1 MTPWTRTAVPWRL
14 RFDAD
19 RPFKNGRARLVE
31 NSMVVYDLGQRVATY
46 HFAHPTVTL
55 R

>member
-1 MTPWTRTAVPWRL
+1 MPVDTTAVPWRL

-19 RPFKNGRARLVE
+19 RPFKNGQARLVE
-31 NSMVVYDLGQRVATY
+31 NTVNVYDLGKRVATY